1 MNGLQIIIK
10 QILLENDGAAVVN
23 VSGQN
28 SSGSGGVFGKSSGT
42 PSQFSSNKV
51 YGDPNDCRVPQVLG
65 AKKRKGKGK
74 AKSSKSN
81 VAYKRTLPE
90 PMIVRR

>member
-10 QILLENDGAAVVN
+10 EILLENDGAMVAN
-23 VSGQN
+23 VAAQN

-65 AKKRKGKGK
+65 AKKGKKGKKPKGNI
-74 AKSSKSN
+74 S
-81 VAYKRTLPE
+81 YKRTLPE